1 MKENQMKIG
10 NDKKSKVIGI
20 LSNSILWLS
29 NREFLTMFFMY
40 LPTCRIPS
48 EVCKSGGEPAVN
60 LVQSQLTLGRFNHG
74 LNIGE
79 CCYESL
85 FLL

>member
-1 MKENQMKIG
+1 MGFFFQIFFFG
-10 NDKKSKVIGI
+10 
-20 LSNSILWLS
+20 LS
-29 NREFLTMFFMY
+29 NREITKFMY

-74 LNIGE
+74 LKTFGFE
-79 CCYESL
+79 KFFELKKFYFALE
-85 FLL
+85 FG